1 MTIGLQQKRRLK
13 RFNFWRS
20 FIHFCFLSLLTLLL
34 SISFASTIQAQLPS
48 LPSSDRELLTNPRQL
63 SGRIGNLSYAP
74 IKIDGRP
81 IFFVAVPF
89 STANS
94 EEHKKISPLR
104 ERVKRIQNKIQEIL
118 KRGFDPHTLQ
128 VYPSVLNNQTVI
140 LVADQKNFKPQILG
154 TITQPDAELYGQE
167 VEEIATEVTS
177 LLRTGLIRAW
187 EDRQPEALRKQ
198 LLFALQIVVVMLGM
212 MGLLI
217 ILQSFTK
224 KRIQS
229 YKGKLADLHD
239 RLQTEEQGKQTDKLM
254 EDALAFPRD
263 SLLLRISQY
272 LRWGTD
278 WLLAKL
284 GFSRYANVSQT
295 IEEPKAIAHSGLHL
309 STLISYPN
317 HFLSVDKIEVFL
329 KRKLSFAIFIRR
341 LSVLAQLFIL
351 IRGIAF
357 ILTVFPHTRNLGF
370 LLAGAPTNLL
380 TIWLGIIFFIKIG
393 ELIIDSGLQA
403 WSEDL
408 QLIRK
413 SSTRQNIRIPTI
425 ANTLKGINLTL
436 CIVIGMVLSLTAFDV
451 PITTVLAGAGILGFA
466 VSFGSQSL
474 IKDLIAGVIN
484 LANDAYAVGDF
495 VIIGNDSGLV
505 EDMNLFVTRIRSANG
520 DLITV
525 PNGSVGT
532 VRNQSKD
539 WSRVDYQ
546 IQVSYE
552 ADIPQALELLKAI
565 AQQLYD
571 DPQWHSLILEPPDLK
586 GVEDISYQ
594 GVMIRIWLKTK
605 PGEQWIVGRELRL
618 RVKAAF
624 EQAGIDIGVPKQ
636 AMIWQNSLNGEKK
649 TPLQASE

>member
-1 MTIGLQQKRRLK
+1 MTIGLQPKRRLK
-13 RFNFWRS
+13 RSKLGRS
-20 FIHFCFLSLLTLLL
+20 FLHFCLLSLLTLWL
-34 SISFASTIQAQLPS
+34 SVGFASTIQAQLPS
-48 LPSSDRELLTNPRQL
+48 LPSSDRELFANPRQL

-81 IFFVAVPF
+81 LFFIAVPF
-89 STANS
+89 SIANS
-94 EEHKKISPLR
+94 EEHKTISPLK

-118 KRGFDPHTLQ
+118 KRGFDPQTLQ

-154 TITQPDAELYGQE
+154 TITEPDAELYGQD
-167 VEEIATEVTS
+167 VDEIAAEITS
-177 LLRTGLIRAW
+177 LLRSGLIRAW
-187 EDRQPEALRKQ
+187 EERQPEAFRQQILS
-198 LLFALQIVVVMLGM
+198 ALQIFGVMLGM
-212 MGLLI
+212 IGVLI
-217 ILQSFTK
+217 ILQRFTK
-224 KRIQS
+224 KQIQS
-229 YKGKLADLHD
+229 YKEKLADLDD
-239 RLQTEEQGKQTDKLM
+239 RLQAGDQSDTPVDNSLS
-254 EDALAFPRD
+254 FPRD
-263 SLLLRISQY
+263 NMPLNRSQRLR
-272 LRWGTD
+272 LGMD
-278 WLLAKL
+278 WLITQLKFHSNSTVPKKRE
-284 GFSRYANVSQT
+284 GQKT
-295 IEEPKAIAHSGLHL
+295 ITQPEILRSPSLPHSAHS
-309 STLISYPN
+309 PN
-317 HFLSVDKIEVFL
+317 LEKIQLLL
-329 KRKLSFAIFIRR
+329 KRKLSFAVFIRR

-393 ELIIDSGLQA
+393 ELIIDRSLQA
-403 WSEDL
+403 WVEDL

-413 SSTRQNIRIPTI
+413 SFTRQNVRIPTI
-425 ANTLKGINLTL
+425 ASTLKGINLAF
-436 CIVIGMVLSLTAFDV
+436 CGIIGIILSLAVFDV

-484 LANDAYAVGDF
+484 LANDAYALGDF

-505 EDMNLFVTRIRSANG
+505 EDMNLFVTRIRSGNG
-520 DLITV
+520 DLITI

-552 ADIPQALELLKAI
+552 ADIPQALELLTAI
-565 AQQLYD
+565 AQELYD
-571 DPQWHSLILEPPDLK
+571 DPQWNGLILEPPDLK

-605 PGEQWIVGRELRL
+605 PGEQWIVARELRL

-636 AMIWQNSLNGEKK
+636 AMIWQKSLDAEKK
-649 TPLQASE
+649 SPLDPS